1 MNIKQLILL
10 FFNVLIVFNSHY
22 FFGQKFS
29 VKFISSD
36 SAIVNSRFL
45 KTKQLKNSEELR
57 HFLRNY
63 RLTLIDDG
71 YFLASTK
78 ITKQDQNSAEIRV
91 DFDKKFERIRLKIN
105 SEQKKIFKKAG
116 ITTKIN
122 RDFVAMRP
130 SELKQLL
137 SKILYYYLSN
147 GFPFTE
153 VGFQNEE
160 LDDDQLTCELE
171 INTGKLFRW
180 KAINLKG
187 NVDISLRSLQI
198 ITGVII
204 DEPFSEEIFSL
215 VDKRLE
221 QTIYFKKAKTSEIL
235 FTEEGVELFVY
246 LESQKVSSVQG
257 AVGLQPNPITQRVG
271 LTGDIQVKLLNAFNK
286 GENLD
291 LNWRSIQ
298 PQTQALNLKLVYP
311 YLFQTP
317 FGIDARFNLFKR
329 DSSFLD
335 VRTNLGIQY
344 QLANGSLLK
353 AFYQLSSSDLLYGAS
368 NSIFSKLSKV
378 RSNSYGLSFL
388 RRKLDYIPNPMKG
401 NILLVEAAVGS
412 RKTIL
417 DSVKNSLMG
426 RINFNYQH
434 YFQLYGRNVLKLAAN
449 FESYYAQEVFQ
460 NELYRFGGINSF
472 RGFNEEELFAS
483 TKLITTLEYRFI
495 VDRNSN
501 AFLFYDQAFYEN
513 NALNYIKDYP
523 FGIGAGFSFGTKLG
537 IFTISYALG
546 KQLSNNLDF
555 RSGKIHFGYTA
566 YF

>member
-1 MNIKQLILL
+1 MNKKRLILL
-10 FFNVLIVFNSHY
+10 FFNVLIIFNSPI
-22 FFGQKFS
+22 FFSQKFL

-36 SAIVNSRFL
+36 SSEVNSRYM
-45 KTKQLKNSEELR
+45 KPKQLKNSEELR
-57 HFLRNY
+57 PFLRNY
-63 RLTLIDDG
+63 RLKLIDDG
-71 YFLASTK
+71 FFLVSTK
-78 ITKQDQNSAEIRV
+78 ITKQDKNSADISV
-91 DFDKKFERIRLKIN
+91 DFDKKFERIQLKIN
-105 SEQKKIFKKAG
+105 SEQKRIFKKTG
-116 ITTKIN
+116 ITSKIN
-122 RDFVAMRP
+122 RDFMALRP

-137 SKILYYYLSN
+137 SKILNFYLNN
-147 GFPFTE
+147 GYPFAE
-153 VGFQNEE
+153 IGFQNGE
-160 LDDDQLTCELE
+160 LEDDQLTCELE
-171 INTGKLFRW
+171 IKTGELFRW
-180 KAINLKG
+180 KSINLKG
-187 NVDISLRSLQI
+187 NVDISLRSLQT

-204 DEPFSEEIFSL
+204 DEPFSEEILNL

-221 QTIYFKKAKTSEIL
+221 QTIYFKKAKASEIL
-235 FTEEGVELFVY
+235 FTEEGVELYVY

-271 LTGDIQVKLLNAFNK
+271 LTGDIQVKLLNSFNK

-298 PQTQALNLKLVYP
+298 PQTQALNLKFVYP

-335 VRTNLGIQY
+335 VKTNLGIQY
-344 QLANGSLLK
+344 QLTDGSLLK

-378 RSNSYGLSFL
+378 RSNSYGLSFF

-401 NILLVEAAVGS
+401 NSLLVEVAVGS

-426 RINFNYQH
+426 RINLQYQQ

-449 FESYYAQEVFQ
+449 FESYYAPEIFQ

-513 NALNYIKDYP
+513 TALKYLKDHP

-546 KQLSNNLDF
+546 KQLNNNLDF

>member
-1 MNIKQLILL
+1 MNKKRLILL
-10 FFNVLIVFNSHY
+10 FFNVLIIFNSPI
-22 FFGQKFS
+22 FFSQKFL

-36 SAIVNSRFL
+36 SSEVNSRYM
-45 KTKQLKNSEELR
+45 KPKQLKNSEELR
-57 HFLRNY
+57 NFLRNY
-63 RLTLIDDG
+63 RLNLIDDG
-71 YFLASTK
+71 FFLVSTK
-78 ITKQDQNSAEIRV
+78 IEKQDQNSADISV
-91 DFDKKFERIRLKIN
+91 DFDKKFERIQLKIN
-105 SEQKKIFKKAG
+105 SEQKRIFKKTG
-116 ITTKIN
+116 ITSKIN
-122 RDFVAMRP
+122 RDFMALRP

-137 SKILYYYLSN
+137 SKILNFYLNN
-147 GFPFTE
+147 GYPFAE
-153 VGFQNEE
+153 IGFQNAD
-160 LDDDQLTCELE
+160 LNDDQLTCELE
-171 INTGKLFRW
+171 IKTGELFRW

-187 NVDISLRSLQI
+187 NVDISLRSLQT

-204 DEPFSEEIFSL
+204 DEPFSEEILSL

-221 QTIYFKKAKTSEIL
+221 QTIYFKKSKASELL

-246 LESQKVSSVQG
+246 LESQKVSSIQG
-257 AVGLQPNPITQRVG
+257 AVGLQPNPVTQRVG

-335 VRTNLGIQY
+335 VKTNLGIQY
-344 QLANGSLLK
+344 QLTDGSLLK

-378 RSNSYGLSFL
+378 RSNSYGLSFF

-401 NILLVEAAVGS
+401 NSLLVEVAVGS

-417 DSVKNSLMG
+417 DSARNSLMG
-426 RINFNYQH
+426 RINLQYQQ

-449 FESYYAQEVFQ
+449 FESYYAPEIFQ

-483 TKLITTLEYRFI
+483 TKFITTLEYRFI

-501 AFLFYDQAFYEN
+501 AFLFYDHAFYEN
-513 NALNYIKDYP
+513 TALNYLKDNP

-546 KQLSNNLDF
+546 KQLNNNLDF

>member
-1 MNIKQLILL
+1 MNKKRLILL
-10 FFNVLIVFNSHY
+10 FFNVLIIFNSPI
-22 FFGQKFS
+22 FFSQKFL
-29 VKFISSD
+29 VKFNSSD
-36 SAIVNSRFL
+36 SSEVNSRYM
-45 KTKQLKNSEELR
+45 KPKQLKNSEELR
-57 HFLRNY
+57 PFLRNY
-63 RLTLIDDG
+63 RLNLIDDG
-71 YFLASTK
+71 FFLVSTK
-78 ITKQDQNSAEIRV
+78 IEKQDQNSADISV
-91 DFDKKFERIRLKIN
+91 DFDKKFERIQLKIN
-105 SEQKKIFKKAG
+105 SEQKRIFKKTG
-116 ITTKIN
+116 ITSKIN
-122 RDFVAMRP
+122 RDFMALRP

-137 SKILYYYLSN
+137 SKILNFYLNN
-147 GFPFTE
+147 GYPFAE
-153 VGFQNEE
+153 IGFQNAD
-160 LDDDQLTCELE
+160 LNDDQLTCELE
-171 INTGKLFRW
+171 IKTGELYRW

-187 NVDISLRSLQI
+187 NVDISLRSLQT

-204 DEPFSEEIFSL
+204 DEPFSEEMLNL

-221 QTIYFKKAKTSEIL
+221 QTIYFKKSKASELL

-246 LESQKVSSVQG
+246 LESQKVSSIQG
-257 AVGLQPNPITQRVG
+257 AVGLQPNPVTQRVG

-335 VRTNLGIQY
+335 VKTNLGIQY
-344 QLANGSLLK
+344 QLTDGSLLK

-378 RSNSYGLSFL
+378 RSNSYGLSFF

-401 NILLVEAAVGS
+401 NSLLVEVAVGS

-417 DSVKNSLMG
+417 DSVRNSLMG
-426 RINFNYQH
+426 RINLQYQQ

-449 FESYYAQEVFQ
+449 FESYYAPEIFQ

-513 NALNYIKDYP
+513 NALNYLKDHP
-523 FGIGAGFSFGTKLG
+523 FGVGAGFSFGTKLG

>member
-1 MNIKQLILL
+1 MKQKHPILL
-10 FFNVLIVFNSHY
+10 FFSVLIIFNSSI
-22 FFGQKFS
+22 FFSQNFSLKFY
-29 VKFISSD
+29 SSD
-36 SAIVNSRFL
+36 SSGLNSRYL
-45 KTKQLKNSEELR
+45 KPKQLKNNDELR
-57 HFLRNY
+57 PFLRNY
-63 RLTLIDDG
+63 RLNLIDDG

-78 ITKQDQNSAEIRV
+78 ITKQDQNSADIRV
-91 DFDKKFERIRLKIN
+91 DFDKKFQRIQLRIN

-116 ITTKIN
+116 FTTKTN
-122 RDFVAMRP
+122 LDFVALRP
-130 SELKQLL
+130 GELKLLL
-137 SKILYYYLSN
+137 SKILNYYLNN
-147 GFPFTE
+147 GFPFAE
-153 VGFQNEE
+153 VGFENAE
-160 LDDDQLTCELE
+160 LDDDQLTCEIE
-171 INTGKLFRW
+171 INPGKLFRW
-180 KAINLKG
+180 TAVNLKG
-187 NVDISLRSLQI
+187 NVDISLRSLQT
-198 ITGVII
+198 ITGVVI
-204 DEPFSEEIFSL
+204 DEPFSEEILNL

-221 QTIYFKKAKTSEIL
+221 QTIYFKKAKASEIL
-235 FTEEGVELFVY
+235 FTEDGVELFVY

-298 PQTQALNLKLVYP
+298 PQTQALNLKFVYP

-335 VRTNLGIQY
+335 VKTNLGIQY
-344 QLANGSLLK
+344 QLADGSLLK

-378 RSNSYGLSFL
+378 RSNSYGLSFS

-401 NILLVEAAVGS
+401 RSLLVEAAVGS

-426 RINFNYQH
+426 RINLQYQH
-434 YFQLYGRNVLKLAAN
+434 YIQLYGRNVLKLAAN
-449 FESYYAQEVFQ
+449 FESYYAPVVFQ

-501 AFLFYDQAFYEN
+501 AFLFYDQALYEN
-513 NALNYIKDYP
+513 NALNYLKDHP

>member
-1 MNIKQLILL
+1 MNKKRLILL
-10 FFNVLIVFNSHY
+10 FFNVLIIFNSPI
-22 FFGQKFS
+22 FFSQKFL

-36 SAIVNSRFL
+36 SSEVNSRYM
-45 KTKQLKNSEELR
+45 KPKQLKNSEELR
-57 HFLRNY
+57 PFLRNY
-63 RLTLIDDG
+63 RLKLIDDG
-71 YFLASTK
+71 FFLVSTK
-78 ITKQDQNSAEIRV
+78 ITKQDKNSADISV
-91 DFDKKFERIRLKIN
+91 DFDKKFERIQLKIN
-105 SEQKKIFKKAG
+105 SEQKRIFKKTG
-116 ITTKIN
+116 ITSKIN
-122 RDFVAMRP
+122 RDFMALRP

-137 SKILYYYLSN
+137 SKILNYYLNN
-147 GFPFTE
+147 GFPFAE
-153 VGFQNEE
+153 VGFQNGE
-160 LDDDQLTCELE
+160 LEDDQLTCELE
-171 INTGKLFRW
+171 IKTGELFRW
-180 KAINLKG
+180 KSINLKG
-187 NVDISLRSLQI
+187 NVDISLRSLQT

-204 DEPFSEEIFSL
+204 DEPFSEEILSL

-221 QTIYFKKAKTSEIL
+221 QTIYFKKSKASELL

-246 LESQKVSSVQG
+246 LESQKVSSIQG
-257 AVGLQPNPITQRVG
+257 AVGLQPNPVTQRVG

-298 PQTQALNLKLVYP
+298 PQTQALNLKLGYP

-335 VRTNLGIQY
+335 VKTNLGIQY
-344 QLANGSLLK
+344 QLTDGSLLK

-378 RSNSYGLSFL
+378 RSNSYGLSFF

-401 NILLVEAAVGS
+401 NSLLVEVAVGS

-426 RINFNYQH
+426 RINLQYQQ

-449 FESYYAQEVFQ
+449 FESYYAPEIFQ

-483 TKLITTLEYRFI
+483 TKFITTLEYRFI

-513 NALNYIKDYP
+513 TALNYLKDNP

-546 KQLSNNLDF
+546 KQLNNNLDF

>member
-1 MNIKQLILL
+1 MGKKYLILL
-10 FFNVLIVFNSHY
+10 FFNSLVFFISNY
-22 FFGQKFS
+22 YYGQKFS

-36 SAIVNSRFL
+36 SSGVYSRYL
-45 KTKQLKNSEELR
+45 KPKHLKNSEELR
-57 HFLRNY
+57 PFLRNY
-63 RLTLIDDG
+63 RLNLIDDG

-78 ITKQDQNSAEIRV
+78 IAKQAQNSADISI
-91 DFDKKFERIRLKIN
+91 DFDKKFERIQLKIN

-116 ITTKIN
+116 ITSKIN
-122 RDFVAMRP
+122 RDFMALHP

-137 SKILYYYLSN
+137 SKILNYYLNN
-147 GFPFTE
+147 GFPFAE
-153 VGFQNEE
+153 VGFQNAD

-171 INTGKLFRW
+171 IKTGKLFRW
-180 KAINLKG
+180 NTINLKG
-187 NVDISLRSLQI
+187 NVDISLRSLQT

-204 DEPFSEEIFSL
+204 DEPFSEEILNL

-221 QTIYFKKAKTSEIL
+221 QTIYFKKAKASEIL

-246 LESQKVSSVQG
+246 LESQKVSSIQG

-271 LTGDIQVKLLNAFNK
+271 LTGDIQVKLLNSFNK

-298 PQTQALNLKLVYP
+298 PQTQALNLKFVYP

-335 VRTNLGIQY
+335 VKTNLGIQY
-344 QLANGSLLK
+344 QLTDGSILK
-353 AFYQLSSSDLLYGAS
+353 AFYQLSSSDLLYGSS

-378 RSNSYGLSFL
+378 RSNAYGLSSF
-388 RRKLDYIPNPMKG
+388 RRKLDNIPNPMKG
-401 NILLVEAAVGS
+401 SSLLVEVAVGS

-426 RINFNYQH
+426 RINLNYQH

-449 FESYYAQEVFQ
+449 FESYYAPEIFQ

-513 NALNYIKDYP
+513 TALNYLKDHP

>member
-1 MNIKQLILL
+1 MNKKHLILL
-10 FFNVLIVFNSHY
+10 FFNVLIIFNSPI
-22 FFGQKFS
+22 FFSQKFL
-29 VKFISSD
+29 VKFNSSD
-36 SAIVNSRFL
+36 SSEVNSRYM
-45 KTKQLKNSEELR
+45 KPKQLKNSEELR
-57 HFLRNY
+57 PFLRNY
-63 RLTLIDDG
+63 RLNLIDDG
-71 YFLASTK
+71 FFLVSTK
-78 ITKQDQNSAEIRV
+78 IEKQDQNSADISV
-91 DFDKKFERIRLKIN
+91 DFDKKFERIQLKIN
-105 SEQKKIFKKAG
+105 SEQKRIFKKTG
-116 ITTKIN
+116 ITSKIN
-122 RDFVAMRP
+122 RDFMALRP

-137 SKILYYYLSN
+137 SKILNFYLNN
-147 GFPFTE
+147 GYPFAE
-153 VGFQNEE
+153 IGFQNAD
-160 LDDDQLTCELE
+160 LNDDQLTCELE
-171 INTGKLFRW
+171 IKTGELYRW

-187 NVDISLRSLQI
+187 NVDISLRSLQT

-204 DEPFSEEIFSL
+204 DEPFSEEILSL

-221 QTIYFKKAKTSEIL
+221 QTIYFKKSKASELL

-246 LESQKVSSVQG
+246 LESQKVSSIQG
-257 AVGLQPNPITQRVG
+257 AVGLQPNPVTQRVG

-335 VRTNLGIQY
+335 VKTNLGIQY
-344 QLANGSLLK
+344 QLTDGSLLK

-378 RSNSYGLSFL
+378 RSNSYGLSFF

-401 NILLVEAAVGS
+401 NSLLVEVAVGS

-417 DSVKNSLMG
+417 DSVRNSLMG
-426 RINFNYQH
+426 RINLQYQQ

-449 FESYYAQEVFQ
+449 FESYYAPEIFQ

-513 NALNYIKDYP
+513 NALNYLKDHP
-523 FGIGAGFSFGTKLG
+523 FGVGAGFSFGTKLG

>member
-1 MNIKQLILL
+1 L
-10 FFNVLIVFNSHY
+10 FFNVLIIFNSPILVS
-22 FFGQKFS
+22 QKFL
-29 VKFISSD
+29 VKFQSSD
-36 SAIVNSRFL
+36 SSGVNSRFM
-45 KTKQLKNSEELR
+45 KPKQLKNSEELR
-57 HFLRNY
+57 PFLRNY
-63 RLTLIDDG
+63 RLDLIDDG
-71 YFLASTK
+71 FFLVSTK
-78 ITKQDQNSAEIRV
+78 IAKQDQNSAHVSV
-91 DFDKKFERIRLKIN
+91 DFDKKFNHIHLKIN
-105 SEQKKIFKKAG
+105 SEQKRIFKKAG
-116 ITTKIN
+116 ITSKIN
-122 RDFVAMRP
+122 RDFMALRP

-137 SKILYYYLSN
+137 SKFLNFYLNN
-147 GFPFTE
+147 GYPFAE

-160 LDDDQLTCELE
+160 LEDDQLTCELE
-171 INTGKLFRW
+171 IKTGELFRW

-187 NVDISLRSLQI
+187 NVDISLRSLQT
-198 ITGVII
+198 ITGIII
-204 DEPFSEEIFSL
+204 DEPFSEEMLNL

-221 QTIYFKKAKTSEIL
+221 QTIYFKKSKASEIL

-246 LESQKVSSVQG
+246 LESQKVSSIQG

-298 PQTQALNLKLVYP
+298 PQTQALNLKFVYP

-335 VRTNLGIQY
+335 VKTNLGIQY
-344 QLANGSLLK
+344 QLADGSLLK

-378 RSNSYGLSFL
+378 RSNSYGLSFF

-401 NILLVEAAVGS
+401 NSLLVEIAVGS

-426 RINFNYQH
+426 RINLQYQH

-449 FESYYAQEVFQ
+449 FESYYAPEIFQ

-513 NALNYIKDYP
+513 NALKYLKDNP

-546 KQLSNNLDF
+546 KQLGNNLDF

>member
-1 MNIKQLILL
+1 M
-10 FFNVLIVFNSHY
+10 
-22 FFGQKFS
+22 
-29 VKFISSD
+29 
-36 SAIVNSRFL
+36 
-45 KTKQLKNSEELR
+45 KNSEELR
-57 HFLRNY
+57 PFLRNY
-63 RLTLIDDG
+63 RLKLIDDG

-78 ITKQDQNSAEIRV
+78 ITKQDQNSADIRV
-91 DFDKKFERIRLKIN
+91 DFDKKFNRIRLKIN
-105 SEQKKIFKKAG
+105 TEQKKIFKKAG
-116 ITTKIN
+116 ITSKIN
-122 RDFVAMRP
+122 RDFMALRP
-130 SELKQLL
+130 SELKQILR
-137 SKILYYYLSN
+137 KILNYYLNN
-147 GFPFTE
+147 GFPFAE
-153 VGFQNEE
+153 VGFQNAE
-160 LDDDQLTCELE
+160 LDENQLTCQLE

-187 NVDISLRSLQI
+187 NIDISLRSLQT

-204 DEPFSEEIFSL
+204 DEPFSEEILSL

-221 QTIYFKKAKTSEIL
+221 QTIYFKKAKASEIL
-235 FTEEGVELFVY
+235 FTKEGVELFVY

-311 YLFQTP
+311 YLFKTP

-335 VRTNLGIQY
+335 VKTNLGIQY

-378 RSNSYGLSFL
+378 RSNSYGLSFF
-388 RRKLDYIPNPMKG
+388 RRKLDYIPNPMQG
-401 NILLVEAAVGS
+401 NVLLVEAAVGS

-426 RINFNYQH
+426 RINLQYQH

-449 FESYYAQEVFQ
+449 FESYYAPEIFQ

-513 NALNYIKDYP
+513 TALKYLKDHP

-555 RSGKIHFGYTA
+555 RSGKVHFGYTA

>member
-1 MNIKQLILL
+1 MNKKQLILL
-10 FFNVLIVFNSHY
+10 FFKVLIIFNSHY

-29 VKFISSD
+29 VKFNSSD
-36 SAIVNSRFL
+36 SLGVNSRYL
-45 KTKQLKNSEELR
+45 RPKQLKNSDELR
-57 HFLRNY
+57 PFLRNY
-63 RLTLIDDG
+63 RLKLIDDG

-78 ITKQDQNSAEIRV
+78 ITKQDQNSADVRI
-91 DFDKKFERIRLKIN
+91 DFEKKFERIQLKIN
-105 SEQKKIFKKAG
+105 SEQKKTFKKAG
-116 ITTKIN
+116 ITSKTN
-122 RDFVAMRP
+122 RDFVALRP
-130 SELKQLL
+130 GELKQIS
-137 SKILYYYLSN
+137 SKILNHYLN
-147 GFPFTE
+147 TGFPFAE
-153 VGFQNEE
+153 VGFQNAEMN
-160 LDDDQLTCELE
+160 DDQLSCELE
-171 INTGKLFRW
+171 INPGNLFRW
-180 KAINLKG
+180 TAINLKG
-187 NVDISLRSLQI
+187 NVDISLRSLQT

-204 DEPFSEEIFSL
+204 HEPFSEEILNL

-221 QTIYFKKAKTSEIL
+221 QTIYFKKAKASEIL
-235 FTEEGVELFVY
+235 FTEEGVELYVY
-246 LESQKVSSVQG
+246 LESQKVSSIQG

-271 LTGDIQVKLLNAFNK
+271 LTGDIQVKLLNSFNK

-378 RSNSYGLSFL
+378 RSNAYGLSFF

-401 NILLVEAAVGS
+401 NTLLVEAAVGS

-426 RINFNYQH
+426 RINLQYQH

-449 FESYYAQEVFQ
+449 FESYYTPEIFQ

-513 NALNYIKDYP
+513 NALNYLKDHP

-546 KQLSNNLDF
+546 KQLNNNLDF

>member
-1 MNIKQLILL
+1 M
-10 FFNVLIVFNSHY
+10 FFNVLIIFNSP
-22 FFGQKFS
+22 FFFSQKFL

-36 SAIVNSRFL
+36 SSEVNSRYM
-45 KTKQLKNSEELR
+45 KPKQLKNSEELR
-57 HFLRNY
+57 NFLRNY
-63 RLTLIDDG
+63 RLNLIDDG
-71 YFLASTK
+71 YFLVSTK
-78 ITKQDQNSAEIRV
+78 ITKKDQYSADISV
-91 DFDKKFERIRLKIN
+91 DFDKKFERIHLKIN
-105 SEQKKIFKKAG
+105 SEQKRIFKKTG
-116 ITTKIN
+116 ITSKIN
-122 RDFVAMRP
+122 RDFMALRP

-137 SKILYYYLSN
+137 SKTLNFYLNN
-147 GFPFTE
+147 GYPFAE
-153 VGFQNEE
+153 VGFQNGE
-160 LDDDQLTCELE
+160 LEDDQLTCELE
-171 INTGKLFRW
+171 IKTGELFRW

-187 NVDISLRSLQI
+187 NVDISLRSLQT

-204 DEPFSEEIFSL
+204 DEPFSEEILSL

-221 QTIYFKKAKTSEIL
+221 QTIYFKKSKASELL

-246 LESQKVSSVQG
+246 LESQKVSSIQG
-257 AVGLQPNPITQRVG
+257 AVGLQPNPVTQRVG

-335 VRTNLGIQY
+335 VKTNLGIQY
-344 QLANGSLLK
+344 QLTDGSILK

-378 RSNSYGLSFL
+378 RSNSYGLSFF

-401 NILLVEAAVGS
+401 NSLLVEVAVGS

-417 DSVKNSLMG
+417 DSVRNSLMG
-426 RINFNYQH
+426 RINLQYQQ

-449 FESYYAQEVFQ
+449 FESYYAPEIFQ

-483 TKLITTLEYRFI
+483 TKFITTLEYRFI

-501 AFLFYDQAFYEN
+501 AFLFYDQSFYEN
-513 NALNYIKDYP
+513 TALNYLKDNP
-523 FGIGAGFSFGTKLG
+523 FGIGVGFSFGTKLG

>member
-1 MNIKQLILL
+1 MKQKHPILL
-10 FFNVLIVFNSHY
+10 FFSVLIIFNSSI
-22 FFGQKFS
+22 FFSQKFS
-29 VKFISSD
+29 LKFYSSD
-36 SAIVNSRFL
+36 SSGLNSRYF
-45 KTKQLKNSEELR
+45 KPKQLKNSDELR
-57 HFLRNY
+57 PFLRNY
-63 RLTLIDDG
+63 RLNLIDDG
-71 YFLASTK
+71 YFLASTN
-78 ITKQDQNSAEIRV
+78 ITKQDQNSADIRV
-91 DFDKKFERIRLKIN
+91 DFDKKFQRIQLRIN

-116 ITTKIN
+116 FTTKTN
-122 RDFVAMRP
+122 RDFVALRP
-130 SELKQLL
+130 GELKLLL
-137 SKILYYYLSN
+137 SKILNYYLNN
-147 GFPFTE
+147 GFPFAE
-153 VGFQNEE
+153 VGFQNAE
-160 LDDDQLTCELE
+160 LDDDQLTCEIE
-171 INTGKLFRW
+171 INPGKLFRW
-180 KAINLKG
+180 TAINLKG
-187 NVDISLRSLQI
+187 NVDISIRSLQT

-204 DEPFSEEIFSL
+204 DEPFSEEILNL

-221 QTIYFKKAKTSEIL
+221 QTIYFKKAKASEIL
-235 FTEEGVELFVY
+235 FTEDGVELFVY

-286 GENLD
+286 GENID

-298 PQTQALNLKLVYP
+298 PQTQALNLKFVYP

-335 VRTNLGIQY
+335 VKTNLGIQY
-344 QLANGSLLK
+344 QLADGSLLK

-378 RSNSYGLSFL
+378 RSNAYGLSFF
-388 RRKLDYIPNPMKG
+388 RRKLDYIPNPLKG
-401 NILLVEAAVGS
+401 SSLLVEAAVGS

-426 RINFNYQH
+426 RINLQYQH
-434 YFQLYGRNVLKLAAN
+434 YIQLYGRNVLKLAAN
-449 FESYYAQEVFQ
+449 FESYYAPEVFQ

-483 TKLITTLEYRFI
+483 AKLITTMEYRFI

-513 NALNYIKDYP
+513 NALNYLKDHP

-546 KQLSNNLDF
+546 KQLNNNLDF

>member
-1 MNIKQLILL
+1 MNKKQLILL

-29 VKFISSD
+29 VKFSSSD
-36 SAIVNSRFL
+36 SLVVNSRYL
-45 KTKQLKNSEELR
+45 KPKQLKNSDELR
-57 HFLRNY
+57 TFLRNY
-63 RLTLIDDG
+63 RLKLIDDG

-78 ITKQDQNSAEIRV
+78 ISKQDQNSADIRV
-91 DFDKKFERIRLKIN
+91 DFDKKFERIQLKIN

-122 RDFVAMRP
+122 RDFVALRP

-137 SKILYYYLSN
+137 SKILNYYLNN

-153 VGFQNEE
+153 VGFLNAE
-160 LDDDQLTCELE
+160 LNDNQLICELE

-180 KAINLKG
+180 TTINLKG
-187 NVDISLRSLQI
+187 NVDISIRSLQT

-204 DEPFSEEIFSL
+204 DEPFSEEILNL

-221 QTIYFKKAKTSEIL
+221 QTIYFKKAKASEIL

-286 GENLD
+286 GENID

-298 PQTQALNLKLVYP
+298 PQTQALNLKLIYP

-378 RSNSYGLSFL
+378 RSNSYGLSFF

-401 NILLVEAAVGS
+401 SSFLVEAAVGS

-426 RINFNYQH
+426 RFNLQYQL
-434 YFQLYGRNVLKLAAN
+434 YIQLYGRNVLKLAAN
-449 FESYYAQEVFQ
+449 FESYYAPEIFQ

-513 NALNYIKDYP
+513 NALNYLKDHP

-546 KQLSNNLDF
+546 KQLNNNLDF

>member
-1 MNIKQLILL
+1 MNKKRLILL
-10 FFNVLIVFNSHY
+10 FFNVLIIFNSPI
-22 FFGQKFS
+22 FFSQKFL

-36 SAIVNSRFL
+36 SSEVNSSYM
-45 KTKQLKNSEELR
+45 KPKQLKNSEELR
-57 HFLRNY
+57 PFLRNY
-63 RLTLIDDG
+63 RLNLIDDG
-71 YFLASTK
+71 FFLVSTK
-78 ITKQDQNSAEIRV
+78 IAKQDQNSADISV
-91 DFDKKFERIRLKIN
+91 DFDKKFERIHLKIN
-105 SEQKKIFKKAG
+105 SEQKRIFKKTG
-116 ITTKIN
+116 ITSKIN
-122 RDFVAMRP
+122 RDFMALRP

-137 SKILYYYLSN
+137 SKILNFYLNN
-147 GFPFTE
+147 GYPFAE
-153 VGFQNEE
+153 VGFQNGE
-160 LDDDQLTCELE
+160 LEDDQLTCELE
-171 INTGKLFRW
+171 IKTGELFRW
-180 KAINLKG
+180 KSINLKG
-187 NVDISLRSLQI
+187 NVDISLRSLQT

-204 DEPFSEEIFSL
+204 DEPFSEEILSL

-221 QTIYFKKAKTSEIL
+221 QTIYFKKSKASELL

-246 LESQKVSSVQG
+246 LESQKVSSIQG
-257 AVGLQPNPITQRVG
+257 AVGLQPNPVTQRVG

-298 PQTQALNLKLVYP
+298 PQTQALNLKFVYP

-335 VRTNLGIQY
+335 VKTNLGIQY
-344 QLANGSLLK
+344 QLTDGSILK

-378 RSNSYGLSFL
+378 RSNSYGLSFF

-401 NILLVEAAVGS
+401 NSLHVEIAVGS

-426 RINFNYQH
+426 RINLQYQH

-449 FESYYAQEVFQ
+449 FESYYAPEIFQ

-483 TKLITTLEYRFI
+483 TKFITTLEYRFI

-513 NALNYIKDYP
+513 TALNYLKDNP

>member
-1 MNIKQLILL
+1 L
-10 FFNVLIVFNSHY
+10 FFNVLIIFNSPI
-22 FFGQKFS
+22 FFSQKFL
-29 VKFISSD
+29 VKFNSSD
-36 SAIVNSRFL
+36 SSEVNSRYM
-45 KTKQLKNSEELR
+45 KPKQLKNSEELR
-57 HFLRNY
+57 PFLRNY
-63 RLTLIDDG
+63 RLNLIDDG
-71 YFLASTK
+71 FFLVSTK
-78 ITKQDQNSAEIRV
+78 IEKQDQNSADISV
-91 DFDKKFERIRLKIN
+91 DFDKKFERIQLKIN
-105 SEQKKIFKKAG
+105 SEQKRIFKKTG
-116 ITTKIN
+116 ITSKIN
-122 RDFVAMRP
+122 RDFMALRP

-137 SKILYYYLSN
+137 SKILNFYLNN
-147 GFPFTE
+147 GYPFAE
-153 VGFQNEE
+153 IGFQNAD
-160 LDDDQLTCELE
+160 LNDDQLTCELE
-171 INTGKLFRW
+171 IKTGELYRW

-187 NVDISLRSLQI
+187 NVDISLRSLQT

-204 DEPFSEEIFSL
+204 DEPFSEEILSL

-221 QTIYFKKAKTSEIL
+221 QTIYFKKSKASELL

-246 LESQKVSSVQG
+246 LESQKVSSIQG
-257 AVGLQPNPITQRVG
+257 AVGLQPNPVTQRVG

-335 VRTNLGIQY
+335 VKTNLGIQY
-344 QLANGSLLK
+344 QLTDGSLLK

-378 RSNSYGLSFL
+378 RSNSYGLSFF

-401 NILLVEAAVGS
+401 NSLLVEVAVGS

-417 DSVKNSLMG
+417 DSVRNSLMG
-426 RINFNYQH
+426 RINLQYQQ

-449 FESYYAQEVFQ
+449 FESYYAPEIFQ

-513 NALNYIKDYP
+513 NALNYLKDHP
-523 FGIGAGFSFGTKLG
+523 FGVGAGFSFGTKLG

>member
-1 MNIKQLILL
+1 MNKKRLILL
-10 FFNVLIVFNSHY
+10 FFNVLIIFNSP
-22 FFGQKFS
+22 FFFSQKFL

-36 SAIVNSRFL
+36 SSEVNSRYM
-45 KTKQLKNSEELR
+45 KPKQLKNSEELR
-57 HFLRNY
+57 NFLRNY
-63 RLTLIDDG
+63 RLNLIDDG
-71 YFLASTK
+71 YFLVSTK
-78 ITKQDQNSAEIRV
+78 ITKKDQYSADISV
-91 DFDKKFERIRLKIN
+91 DFDKKFERIHLKIN
-105 SEQKKIFKKAG
+105 SEQKRIFKKTG
-116 ITTKIN
+116 ITSKIN
-122 RDFVAMRP
+122 RDFMALRP

-137 SKILYYYLSN
+137 SKTLNFYLNN
-147 GFPFTE
+147 GYPFAE
-153 VGFQNEE
+153 VGFQNGE
-160 LDDDQLTCELE
+160 LEDDQLTCELE
-171 INTGKLFRW
+171 IKTGELFRW

-187 NVDISLRSLQI
+187 NVDISLRSLQT

-204 DEPFSEEIFSL
+204 DEPFSEEILSL

-221 QTIYFKKAKTSEIL
+221 QTIYFKKSKASELL

-246 LESQKVSSVQG
+246 LESQKVSSIQG
-257 AVGLQPNPITQRVG
+257 AVGLQPNPVTQRVG

-335 VRTNLGIQY
+335 VKTNLGIQY
-344 QLANGSLLK
+344 QLTDGSILK

-378 RSNSYGLSFL
+378 RSNSYGLSFF

-401 NILLVEAAVGS
+401 NSLLVEVAVGS

-417 DSVKNSLMG
+417 DSVRNSLMG
-426 RINFNYQH
+426 RINLQYQQ

-449 FESYYAQEVFQ
+449 FESYYAPEIFQ

-483 TKLITTLEYRFI
+483 TKFITTLEYRFI

-501 AFLFYDQAFYEN
+501 AFLFYDQSFYEN
-513 NALNYIKDYP
+513 TALNYLKDNP
-523 FGIGAGFSFGTKLG
+523 FGIGVGFSFGTKLG

>member
-1 MNIKQLILL
+1 MLNKYFILLIFNLLILSDGDL
-10 FFNVLIVFNSHY
+10 LY
-22 FFGQKFS
+22 AQKFS
-29 VKFISSD
+29 VRFISLDSSKVSLRYLKPKELKKSD
-36 SAIVNSRFL
+36 
-45 KTKQLKNSEELR
+45 ELR
-57 HFLRNY
+57 SFLRDY
-63 RLTLIDDG
+63 RLKLIDDG
-71 YFLASTK
+71 YFLVSLK
-78 ITKQDQNSAEIRV
+78 IINQNQNSAEISV
-91 DFDKKFERIRLKIN
+91 NLDKKFELINLKIS
-105 SEQKKIFKKAG
+105 SEQIKIFKKAG
-116 ITTKIN
+116 ITTKTNSDYI
-122 RDFVAMRP
+122 VLRP
-130 SELKQLL
+130 SELKQIL
-137 SKILYYYLSN
+137 SKILKYYLNN
-147 GFPFTE
+147 GFPFAE
-153 VGFQNEE
+153 VGFTNAQLDNE
-160 LDDDQLTCELE
+160 QLGCELT
-171 INTGKLFRW
+171 INSGKLFRW
-180 KAINLKG
+180 TSVNLKG
-187 NVDISLRSLQI
+187 NVDISIRSLQT

-204 DEPFSEEIFSL
+204 DEPYSEDVLNL

-221 QTIYFKKAKTSEIL
+221 QTIYFKKAKASEIL

-271 LTGDIQVKLLNAFNK
+271 LTGDIQVKLLNSFNK

-298 PQTQALNLKLVYP
+298 PQTQALNLKFVYP
-311 YLFQTP
+311 YLFQSP

-335 VRTNLGIQY
+335 VKSNFGIQY
-344 QLANGSLLK
+344 QLSDGSLLK
-353 AFYQLSSSDLLYGAS
+353 AFYQLSSSDLLYGAA
-368 NSIFSKLSKV
+368 NSSLSKLSKV
-378 RSNSYGLSFL
+378 RSNSYGLSFF
-388 RRKLDYIPNPMKG
+388 RRKLDYLPNPMKG
-401 NILLVEAAVGS
+401 TSLLVEVSVGS
-412 RKTIL
+412 RKTSL
-417 DSVKNSLMG
+417 DSVKNSLMS
-426 RINFNYQH
+426 RINLHYQH
-434 YFQLYGRNVLKLAAN
+434 YFQLSGRNILKLGAN
-449 FESYYAQEVFQ
+449 FETYYAPEIFQ

-513 NALNYIKDYP
+513 NALKYLKDNP

-546 KQLSNNLDF
+546 KQLNNNLDF

>member
-1 MNIKQLILL
+1 MGKKYLILL
-10 FFNVLIVFNSHY
+10 FFNVLFFFISNSY
-22 FFGQKFS
+22 YGQKFS
-29 VKFISSD
+29 VKFNSSD
-36 SAIVNSRFL
+36 SSGVYSRYL
-45 KTKQLKNSEELR
+45 KPKHLKNSEELR
-57 HFLRNY
+57 PFLRNY
-63 RLTLIDDG
+63 RLKLIDDG

-78 ITKQDQNSAEIRV
+78 IAKQAQNSAEISI
-91 DFDKKFERIRLKIN
+91 DFDKKFERIQLIIN

-116 ITTKIN
+116 ITSKIN
-122 RDFVAMRP
+122 RDFMALRP

-137 SKILYYYLSN
+137 SKILNYYLNN
-147 GFPFTE
+147 GFPFAE
-153 VGFQNEE
+153 VGFQNAD

-171 INTGKLFRW
+171 IKTGKLFRW
-180 KAINLKG
+180 NAINLKG
-187 NVDISLRSLQI
+187 NVDISIRSLQT

-204 DEPFSEEIFSL
+204 DEPFNEEILNL

-221 QTIYFKKAKTSEIL
+221 QTIYFKKAKASEIL
-235 FTEEGVELFVY
+235 FTEEGVELYAY

-271 LTGDIQVKLLNAFNK
+271 LTGDIQIKLLNSFNK

-298 PQTQALNLKLVYP
+298 PQTQALNLKFVYP

-335 VRTNLGIQY
+335 VKTNLGIQY
-344 QLANGSLLK
+344 QLADGSLLK

-378 RSNSYGLSFL
+378 RSNSYGLSFF

-401 NILLVEAAVGS
+401 NSLLVEAAVGS

-426 RINFNYQH
+426 RINLQYQH

-449 FESYYAQEVFQ
+449 FESYYAPEVFQ

-483 TKLITTLEYRFI
+483 TKFITTLEYRFI

-513 NALNYIKDYP
+513 TALNYLKDNP

>member
-1 MNIKQLILL
+1 MNKKRLILL
-10 FFNVLIVFNSHY
+10 FFNVLIIFNSPI
-22 FFGQKFS
+22 FFSQKFL

-36 SAIVNSRFL
+36 SSEVNSRYM
-45 KTKQLKNSEELR
+45 KPKQLKNSEELR
-57 HFLRNY
+57 PFLRNY
-63 RLTLIDDG
+63 RLNLIDDG
-71 YFLASTK
+71 FFLVSTK
-78 ITKQDQNSAEIRV
+78 IAKQDQNSANISV
-91 DFDKKFERIRLKIN
+91 DFDKKFERIQLKIN
-105 SEQKKIFKKAG
+105 SEQKRIFKKTG
-116 ITTKIN
+116 ITSKIN
-122 RDFVAMRP
+122 RDFMALRP

-137 SKILYYYLSN
+137 SKILNFYLNN
-147 GFPFTE
+147 GYPFAE
-153 VGFQNEE
+153 VGFQNGE
-160 LDDDQLTCELE
+160 LEDDQLTCELE
-171 INTGKLFRW
+171 IKTGELFRW

-187 NVDISLRSLQI
+187 NVDISLRSLQT

-204 DEPFSEEIFSL
+204 DEPFSEEILSL

-221 QTIYFKKAKTSEIL
+221 QTIYFKKSKASELL

-246 LESQKVSSVQG
+246 LESQKVSSIQG
-257 AVGLQPNPITQRVG
+257 AVGLQPNPVTQRVG

-335 VRTNLGIQY
+335 VKTNLGIQY
-344 QLANGSLLK
+344 QLTDGSILK
-353 AFYQLSSSDLLYGAS
+353 GFYQLSSSDLLYGAS

-378 RSNSYGLSFL
+378 RSNSYGLSFF

-401 NILLVEAAVGS
+401 NSLLVEVAVGS

-417 DSVKNSLMG
+417 DSVRNSLMG
-426 RINFNYQH
+426 RINLQYQQ

-449 FESYYAQEVFQ
+449 FESYYAPEIFQ

-483 TKLITTLEYRFI
+483 TKFITTLEYRFI

-513 NALNYIKDYP
+513 TALNYLKDNP

-537 IFTISYALG
+537 IFTISYAMG

>member
-1 MNIKQLILL
+1 MNKKRLILL
-10 FFNVLIVFNSHY
+10 FFNVLIIFNSPI
-22 FFGQKFS
+22 FFSQKFL

-36 SAIVNSRFL
+36 SSEVNSRYM
-45 KTKQLKNSEELR
+45 KPKQLKNSEELR
-57 HFLRNY
+57 NFLRNY
-63 RLTLIDDG
+63 RLNLIDDG
-71 YFLASTK
+71 FFLVSTK
-78 ITKQDQNSAEIRV
+78 IEKQDQNSADISV
-91 DFDKKFERIRLKIN
+91 DFDKKFERIQLKIN
-105 SEQKKIFKKAG
+105 SEQKRIFKKAG
-116 ITTKIN
+116 ITSKIN
-122 RDFVAMRP
+122 RDFIALRP

-137 SKILYYYLSN
+137 SKILNFYLNN
-147 GFPFTE
+147 GYPFAE
-153 VGFQNEE
+153 IGFQNAD

-171 INTGKLFRW
+171 IKTGELFRW

-187 NVDISLRSLQI
+187 NVDISLRSLQT

-204 DEPFSEEIFSL
+204 DEPFSEEILSL

-221 QTIYFKKAKTSEIL
+221 QTIYFKKAKASEIL

-335 VRTNLGIQY
+335 VKTNLGIQY
-344 QLANGSLLK
+344 QLTDGSLLK

-378 RSNSYGLSFL
+378 RSNSYGLSFF

-401 NILLVEAAVGS
+401 NSLLVEVAVGS

-426 RINFNYQH
+426 RINLQYQQ

-449 FESYYAQEVFQ
+449 FESYYAPEIFQ

-483 TKLITTLEYRFI
+483 TKFITTLEYRFI

-513 NALNYIKDYP
+513 TALNYLKDNP

-546 KQLSNNLDF
+546 KQLNNNLDF

>member
-1 MNIKQLILL
+1 LDNEQL
-10 FFNVLIVFNSHY
+10 
-22 FFGQKFS
+22 GC
-29 VKFISSD
+29 
-36 SAIVNSRFL
+36 
-45 KTKQLKNSEELR
+45 EL
-57 HFLRNY
+57 
-63 RLTLIDDG
+63 T
-71 YFLASTK
+71 
-78 ITKQDQNSAEIRV
+78 
-91 DFDKKFERIRLKIN
+91 IN
-105 SEQKKIFKKAG
+105 S
-116 ITTKIN
+116 
-122 RDFVAMRP
+122 
-130 SELKQLL
+130 
-137 SKILYYYLSN
+137 
-147 GFPFTE
+147 
-153 VGFQNEE
+153 
-160 LDDDQLTCELE
+160 
-171 INTGKLFRW
+171 GKLFRW
-180 KAINLKG
+180 TSVNLKG
-187 NVDISLRSLQI
+187 NVDISIRSLQT

-204 DEPFSEEIFSL
+204 DEPYSEDVLNL

-221 QTIYFKKAKTSEIL
+221 QTIYFKKAKASEIL

-271 LTGDIQVKLLNAFNK
+271 LTGDIQVKLLNSFNK

-298 PQTQALNLKLVYP
+298 PQTQALNLKFVYP
-311 YLFQTP
+311 YLFQSP

-335 VRTNLGIQY
+335 VKSNFGIQY
-344 QLANGSLLK
+344 QLSDGSLLK
-353 AFYQLSSSDLLYGAS
+353 AFYQLSSSDLLYGAA
-368 NSIFSKLSKV
+368 NSSLSKLSKV
-378 RSNSYGLSFL
+378 RSNSYGLSFF
-388 RRKLDYIPNPMKG
+388 RRKLDYLPNPMKG
-401 NILLVEAAVGS
+401 TSLLVEVSVGS
-412 RKTIL
+412 RKTSL
-417 DSVKNSLMG
+417 DSVKNSLMS
-426 RINFNYQH
+426 RINLHYQH
-434 YFQLYGRNVLKLAAN
+434 YFQLSGRNILKLGAN
-449 FESYYAQEVFQ
+449 FETYYAPEIFQ

-513 NALNYIKDYP
+513 NALKYLKDNP

-546 KQLSNNLDF
+546 KQLNNNLDF

>member
-1 MNIKQLILL
+1 MNKKRLILL
-10 FFNVLIVFNSHY
+10 FFNVLIIFNSPI
-22 FFGQKFS
+22 FFSQKFL

-36 SAIVNSRFL
+36 SSEVNSRYM
-45 KTKQLKNSEELR
+45 KPKQLKNSEELR
-57 HFLRNY
+57 PFLRNY
-63 RLTLIDDG
+63 RLKLIDDG
-71 YFLASTK
+71 FFLVSTK
-78 ITKQDQNSAEIRV
+78 ITKQDQNSADISV
-91 DFDKKFERIRLKIN
+91 DFDKKFERIQLKIN
-105 SEQKKIFKKAG
+105 SEQKRIFKKTG
-116 ITTKIN
+116 ITSKIN
-122 RDFVAMRP
+122 RDFMALRP

-137 SKILYYYLSN
+137 SKILNFYLNN
-147 GFPFTE
+147 GYPFAE
-153 VGFQNEE
+153 IGFQNGE
-160 LDDDQLTCELE
+160 LEDDQLTCELE
-171 INTGKLFRW
+171 IKTGELFRW

-187 NVDISLRSLQI
+187 NVDISLRSLQT

-204 DEPFSEEIFSL
+204 DEPFSEEILSL

-221 QTIYFKKAKTSEIL
+221 QTIYFKKSKASELL

-246 LESQKVSSVQG
+246 LESQKVSSIQG
-257 AVGLQPNPITQRVG
+257 AVGLQPNPVTQRVG

-335 VRTNLGIQY
+335 VKTNLGIQY
-344 QLANGSLLK
+344 QLTDGSLLK

-378 RSNSYGLSFL
+378 RSNSYGLSFF
-388 RRKLDYIPNPMKG
+388 RRKLDYIPNPIKG
-401 NILLVEAAVGS
+401 NSLLVEVAVGS

-426 RINFNYQH
+426 RINLQYQQ

-449 FESYYAQEVFQ
+449 FESYYAPEIFQ

-483 TKLITTLEYRFI
+483 TKFITTLEYRFI

-513 NALNYIKDYP
+513 TALNYLKDNP

-546 KQLSNNLDF
+546 KQLNNNLDF

>member
-1 MNIKQLILL
+1 MNKKRLILL
-10 FFNVLIVFNSHY
+10 FFNVLIIFNSPI
-22 FFGQKFS
+22 FFSQKFL

-36 SAIVNSRFL
+36 SSEVNSRYM
-45 KTKQLKNSEELR
+45 KPKQLKNSEELR
-57 HFLRNY
+57 PFLRNY
-63 RLTLIDDG
+63 RLNLIDDG
-71 YFLASTK
+71 FFLVSTK
-78 ITKQDQNSAEIRV
+78 IAKQDQNSADISV
-91 DFDKKFERIRLKIN
+91 DFDKKFERIHLKIN
-105 SEQKKIFKKAG
+105 SEQKRIFKKTG
-116 ITTKIN
+116 ITSKIN
-122 RDFVAMRP
+122 RDFMALRP

-137 SKILYYYLSN
+137 SKILNFYLNN
-147 GFPFTE
+147 GYPFAE
-153 VGFQNEE
+153 VGFQNGE
-160 LDDDQLTCELE
+160 LEDDQLTCELE
-171 INTGKLFRW
+171 IKTGELFRW

-187 NVDISLRSLQI
+187 NVDISLRSLQT

-204 DEPFSEEIFSL
+204 DEPFSEEILSL

-221 QTIYFKKAKTSEIL
+221 QTIYFKKSKASELL

-246 LESQKVSSVQG
+246 LESQKVSSIQG
-257 AVGLQPNPITQRVG
+257 AVGLQPNPVTQRVG

-335 VRTNLGIQY
+335 VKTNLGIQY
-344 QLANGSLLK
+344 QLTDGSILK

-378 RSNSYGLSFL
+378 RSNSYGLSFF

-401 NILLVEAAVGS
+401 NSLLMEVAVGS

-417 DSVKNSLMG
+417 DSVRNSLMG
-426 RINFNYQH
+426 RINLQYQQ
-434 YFQLYGRNVLKLAAN
+434 YFQLYGRNVVKLAAN
-449 FESYYAQEVFQ
+449 FESYYAPEIFQ

-513 NALNYIKDYP
+513 NALNYLKDHP
-523 FGIGAGFSFGTKLG
+523 FGVGAGFSFGTKLG

-546 KQLSNNLDF
+546 KQLNNNLDF

>member
-1 MNIKQLILL
+1 M
-10 FFNVLIVFNSHY
+10 FFNVLIIFNSPI
-22 FFGQKFS
+22 FFSQKFL
-29 VKFISSD
+29 VKFNSSD
-36 SAIVNSRFL
+36 SSEVNSRYM
-45 KTKQLKNSEELR
+45 KPKQLKNSEELR
-57 HFLRNY
+57 PFLRNY
-63 RLTLIDDG
+63 RLNLIDDG
-71 YFLASTK
+71 FFLVSTK
-78 ITKQDQNSAEIRV
+78 IEKQDQNSADISV
-91 DFDKKFERIRLKIN
+91 DFDKKFERIQLKIN
-105 SEQKKIFKKAG
+105 SEQKRIFKKTG
-116 ITTKIN
+116 ITSKIN
-122 RDFVAMRP
+122 RDFMALHP

-137 SKILYYYLSN
+137 SKILNFYLNN
-147 GFPFTE
+147 GYPFAE
-153 VGFQNEE
+153 IGFQNAD
-160 LDDDQLTCELE
+160 LNDDQLTCELE
-171 INTGKLFRW
+171 IKTGELYRW

-187 NVDISLRSLQI
+187 NVDISLRSLQT

-204 DEPFSEEIFSL
+204 DEPFSEEILSL

-221 QTIYFKKAKTSEIL
+221 QTIYFKKSKASELL

-246 LESQKVSSVQG
+246 LESQKVSSIQG
-257 AVGLQPNPITQRVG
+257 AVGLQPNPVTQRVG

-335 VRTNLGIQY
+335 VKTNLGIQY
-344 QLANGSLLK
+344 QLTDGSLLK

-378 RSNSYGLSFL
+378 RSNSYGLSFF

-401 NILLVEAAVGS
+401 NSLLVEVAVGS

-417 DSVKNSLMG
+417 DSVRNSLMG
-426 RINFNYQH
+426 RINLQYQQ

-449 FESYYAQEVFQ
+449 FESYYAPEIFQ

-513 NALNYIKDYP
+513 NALNYLKDHP
-523 FGIGAGFSFGTKLG
+523 FGVGAGFSFGTKLG

-546 KQLSNNLDF
+546 KQLNNNLDF

>member
-1 MNIKQLILL
+1 MGKKYLILL
-10 FFNVLIVFNSHY
+10 FFNPLVFFISNSFY
-22 FFGQKFS
+22 GQKFS

-36 SAIVNSRFL
+36 SSGVYSRYL
-45 KTKQLKNSEELR
+45 KPKHLKNSEELR
-57 HFLRNY
+57 PFLRNY
-63 RLTLIDDG
+63 RLNLIDEG
-71 YFLASTK
+71 YFLVSTK
-78 ITKQDQNSAEIRV
+78 ITNQDQNSVDIHV
-91 DFDKKFERIRLKIN
+91 DFDKKFERIQLKIN

-116 ITTKIN
+116 ITTKVN
-122 RDFVAMRP
+122 RDFMAFRP

-137 SKILYYYLSN
+137 SKILNYYLNN
-147 GFPFTE
+147 GFPFAE
-153 VGFQNEE
+153 VGFQNSD

-171 INTGKLFRW
+171 IKTGKLFRW
-180 KAINLKG
+180 NAINLKG
-187 NVDISLRSLQI
+187 NVDISLRSLQT

-204 DEPFSEEIFSL
+204 DEPFSEEILNL

-221 QTIYFKKAKTSEIL
+221 QTIYFKKAKASEIL

-246 LESQKVSSVQG
+246 LESQKVSSIQG

-271 LTGDIQVKLLNAFNK
+271 LTGDIQVKLLNSFNK

-298 PQTQALNLKLVYP
+298 PQTQALNLKFVYP

-335 VRTNLGIQY
+335 VKTNLGIQY
-344 QLANGSLLK
+344 QLTDGSILK
-353 AFYQLSSSDLLYGAS
+353 AFYQLSSSDLLYGSS

-378 RSNSYGLSFL
+378 RSNAYGLSFF

-401 NILLVEAAVGS
+401 NSLLVEVAVGS

-426 RINFNYQH
+426 RINLQYQQ
-434 YFQLYGRNVLKLAAN
+434 YFQLYGRNILKLAAN
-449 FESYYAQEVFQ
+449 FESYYAPEVFQ

-513 NALNYIKDYP
+513 TALNYLKDHP
-523 FGIGAGFSFGTKLG
+523 FGVGAGFSFGTKLG